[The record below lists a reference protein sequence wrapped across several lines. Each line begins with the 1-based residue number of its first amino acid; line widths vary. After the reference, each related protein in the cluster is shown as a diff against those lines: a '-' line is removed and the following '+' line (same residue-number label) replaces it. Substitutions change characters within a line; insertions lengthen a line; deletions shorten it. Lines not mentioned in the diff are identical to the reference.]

1 MKKLILSVI
10 CAIGFVSASF
20 FISGCKIE
28 SKHTHEFTQ
37 KITDYEYL
45 LSPATCTEKAKY
57 YYSCE
62 CGEKGTETFD
72 YGSPLGHNFGDY
84 LSDDNATCIA
94 DGSKTAKCIRCNAT
108 DTVTD
113 ANTRLGH
120 KFTNY
125 VPDGNATCTKDGT
138 KTAKCDRCNETDTI
152 TDANSK
158 LQHTYNRQIAA
169 DKYLATTATC
179 TKKATYYYACICGT
193 KGTETY
199 EYGAALGH
207 NFTNYV
213 SDRNATCTEDGT
225 KTAKCDRCNETD
237 TITDANTKTGHSFTN
252 YVSDNNATYEK
263 DGTKTAYCDHN
274 GCTATDTIPD
284 EGSMLESKMTF
295 KTLSVNGNTVYGKV
309 SNNTDSFSF
318 IKEIETFGH
327 IKFIVSLDIYGSQQ
341 VATKTI
347 ALKVGDNEAYVI
359 EMDND
364 EPKTVYKV
372 TIRRRPLYSVV
383 FNTSGGS
390 TVVSQTVE
398 EDYNATIPQTL
409 PTRPGYLFDSW
420 AYDFSIPVIR
430 NTTIV
435 ANWNI
440 IVYNIFYELNG
451 GIIDDLIPTTYTIED
466 EFTLTFNPE
475 KTGYNFIEWSDSGK
489 IEKGSIG
496 DKIFTASYTPIIYT
510 IAYDCGNGDNSST
523 NPETYT
529 IESETITFND
539 PYYINADFVEWQIS
553 NKKITEIPKGSYG
566 NITLTAVWNLYD
578 VKLRDDGNTFA
589 VIGRNTDKSNI
600 VIKSTYKEKPVTQI
614 AEKAF
619 YDCTDIKSV
628 VIPDSVSSIGE
639 YAFYNCSG
647 LTNITIPDN
656 VTSIDS
662 FTFKGCSSLT
672 SVTIPDSVTHIG
684 YSAFENCNKLEKIT
698 IPFIGES
705 KTANNGYDQVLG
717 YIFGYKIISNTTS
730 IDGATYQYH
739 GDKKDYYHYYIPK
752 SLISIVIGNTA
763 NTIPEN
769 AFYNCNNLTSIII
782 DSNATSIGDSAF
794 YNCNNLTSITI
805 PDGTTN
811 IGNSTFYNCSNLTS
825 ITIPDTITSIG
836 ANTFYNCYNL
846 TKATMPYSITSIDSY
861 AFFGCSGL
869 TSVNYTGT
877 IDQWTEICFNG
888 VDSNPLYYANLYINN
903 ELVTAVNLTTSI
915 KISDYAFNNYKSLTT
930 VIISNSVAGIGNC
943 AFYRCS
949 SLTEIAIGNNVT
961 SIGTRAFSDCT
972 GLTNITIPDNVA
984 SISNYAFSGCTGLTN
999 VTIPDSV
1006 ANIGTYAFSGCTGL
1020 TNVTIPDSVA
1030 NIGTYAFSGCTGL
1043 TNITIHDSITSIGE
1057 FAFFNCSSLK
1067 KITLPF
1073 IGASKTANNGYNQVL
1088 GYIFGYKITSNTTP
1102 INDTTYQWKD
1112 YYNSY
1117 HYYIPQSLTTVVI
1130 GNTANKIPYHA
1141 FYNCSKL
1148 TNITIPDSVKNIENA
1163 AFYGCKGLTSVTIPE
1178 SITSIG
1184 SDAFSNCRS
1193 SIFNKYDNAYYLGN
1207 DTNNYIALITATT
1220 EDITTCIINE
1230 NCKIISNRAFYNH
1243 ESLTSVT
1250 IPDSVT
1256 SIGANAFQYC
1266 SISDIYI
1273 TDLTAWCNIGNLGSL
1288 MSYSRNKL
1296 YLNNSLIT
1304 NLIIPDSVT
1313 SIGDYAFAYCDNL
1326 TSITIPD
1333 SITSIGD
1340 YAFYCD
1346 NLTSITIPDSVTS
1359 IGNYAFSSCSDLKNV
1374 TIGNNVISIGEKSF
1388 YFCDNLTSI
1397 AIPDSVT
1404 SIGDCAFA
1412 YCDNLTSI
1420 TIPDSV
1426 ISIGDYAFTH
1436 CSNLTRVTIGNNGT
1450 STTVGN
1456 NGINIGAGAFAYCSN
1471 LTSVTIGNNVTSIGE
1486 SAFSKCSHL
1495 FSITL
1500 GNRVTSIGKY
1510 AFQWSYG
1517 LRSITLPESVISI
1530 GDSAFV

>member
-138 KTAKCDRCNETDTI
+138 KTAKCDRCDETDTI

-398 EDYNATIPQTL
+398 EDYNATLPQTL

-672 SVTIPDSVTHIG
+672 SVTIPDSVTSIG
-684 YSAFENCNKLEKIT
+684 YSAFKNCSALTSVAIPDGVTSIGKSAFEGCNNLEKIT
-698 IPFIGES
+698 IPFIGVS
-705 KTANNGYDQVLG
+705 KAAYDGYNQVFG
-717 YIFGYKIISNTTS
+717 YIFGYETTDYYGS
-730 IDGATYQYH
+730 VAGATYQYSKIET
-739 GDKKDYYHYYIPK
+739 GDNLPTYYYYYIP
-752 SLISIVIGNTA
+752 A
-763 NTIPEN
+763 
-769 AFYNCNNLTSIII
+769 
-782 DSNATSIGDSAF
+782 
-794 YNCNNLTSITI
+794 
-805 PDGTTN
+805 
-811 IGNSTFYNCSNLTS
+811 
-825 ITIPDTITSIG
+825 
-836 ANTFYNCYNL
+836 
-846 TKATMPYSITSIDSY
+846 
-861 AFFGCSGL
+861 
-869 TSVNYTGT
+869 
-877 IDQWTEICFNG
+877 
-888 VDSNPLYYANLYINN
+888 
-903 ELVTAVNLTTSI
+903 
-915 KISDYAFNNYKSLTT
+915 
-930 VIISNSVAGIGNC
+930 
-943 AFYRCS
+943 
-949 SLTEIAIGNNVT
+949 
-961 SIGTRAFSDCT
+961 
-972 GLTNITIPDNVA
+972 
-984 SISNYAFSGCTGLTN
+984 
-999 VTIPDSV
+999 
-1006 ANIGTYAFSGCTGL
+1006 
-1020 TNVTIPDSVA
+1020 
-1030 NIGTYAFSGCTGL
+1030 
-1043 TNITIHDSITSIGE
+1043 
-1057 FAFFNCSSLK
+1057 
-1067 KITLPF
+1067 
-1073 IGASKTANNGYNQVL
+1073 
-1088 GYIFGYKITSNTTP
+1088 
-1102 INDTTYQWKD
+1102 
-1112 YYNSY
+1112 
-1117 HYYIPQSLTTVVI
+1117 SLTTVVI
-1130 GNTANKIPYHA
+1130 GNTASIIPYRA
-1141 FYNCSKL
+1141 FYDCSNL
-1148 TNITIPDSVKNIENA
+1148 TSITIGDNVTHIGTS
-1163 AFYGCKGLTSVTIPE
+1163 AFYGC
-1178 SITSIG
+1178 
-1184 SDAFSNCRS
+1184 S
-1193 SIFNKYDNAYYLGN
+1193 SLIYNVYDNAYYLGN
-1207 DTNNYIALITATT
+1207 DINKYSVLIKQKVT
-1220 EDITTCIINE
+1220 DIISCNINK
-1230 NCKIISNRAFYNH
+1230 NCKFIYDNAFGNCSGLTTITIPDSVTSIGEYAFYNCSSLTNITIPDNVTSIGDSTF
-1243 ESLTSVT
+1243 EGCSSLTSVT

-1256 SIGANAFQYC
+1256 SIGHNAFEGC
-1266 SISDIYI
+1266 SS
-1273 TDLTAWCNIGNLGSL
+1273 
-1288 MSYSRNKL
+1288 
-1296 YLNNSLIT
+1296 
-1304 NLIIPDSVT
+1304 
-1313 SIGDYAFAYCDNL
+1313 L
-1326 TSITIPD
+1326 TSV
-1333 SITSIGD
+1333 
-1340 YAFYCD
+1340 
-1346 NLTSITIPDSVTS
+1346 TIPDSVTS
-1359 IGNYAFSSCSDLKNV
+1359 IDSFVFVGCSQ
-1374 TIGNNVISIGEKSF
+1374 
-1388 YFCDNLTSI
+1388 
-1397 AIPDSVT
+1397 
-1404 SIGDCAFA
+1404 
-1412 YCDNLTSI
+1412 LTSI
-1420 TIPDSV
+1420 TFQGTENQWNAITKDKYWNDGLPSSCT
-1426 ISIGDYAFTH
+1426 ISYTK
-1436 CSNLTRVTIGNNGT
+1436 S
-1450 STTVGN
+1450 
-1456 NGINIGAGAFAYCSN
+1456 
-1471 LTSVTIGNNVTSIGE
+1471 
-1486 SAFSKCSHL
+1486 
-1495 FSITL
+1495 
-1500 GNRVTSIGKY
+1500 
-1510 AFQWSYG
+1510 
-1517 LRSITLPESVISI
+1517 
-1530 GDSAFV
+1530 

>member
-138 KTAKCDRCNETDTI
+138 KTAKCDRCDETDTI

-263 DGTKTAYCDHN
+263 DGTKTACCDHN

-398 EDYNATIPQTL
+398 EDYNATLPQTL

-475 KTGYNFIEWSDSGK
+475 K
-489 IEKGSIG
+489 
-496 DKIFTASYTPIIYT
+496 
-510 IAYDCGNGDNSST
+510 
-523 NPETYT
+523 
-529 IESETITFND
+529 
-539 PYYINADFVEWQIS
+539 
-553 NKKITEIPKGSYG
+553 
-566 NITLTAVWNLYD
+566 
-578 VKLRDDGNTFA
+578 
-589 VIGRNTDKSNI
+589 
-600 VIKSTYKEKPVTQI
+600 
-614 AEKAF
+614 
-619 YDCTDIKSV
+619 
-628 VIPDSVSSIGE
+628 
-639 YAFYNCSG
+639 
-647 LTNITIPDN
+647 
-656 VTSIDS
+656 
-662 FTFKGCSSLT
+662 
-672 SVTIPDSVTHIG
+672 
-684 YSAFENCNKLEKIT
+684 
-698 IPFIGES
+698 
-705 KTANNGYDQVLG
+705 
-717 YIFGYKIISNTTS
+717 
-730 IDGATYQYH
+730 
-739 GDKKDYYHYYIPK
+739 
-752 SLISIVIGNTA
+752 
-763 NTIPEN
+763 
-769 AFYNCNNLTSIII
+769 
-782 DSNATSIGDSAF
+782 
-794 YNCNNLTSITI
+794 
-805 PDGTTN
+805 
-811 IGNSTFYNCSNLTS
+811 
-825 ITIPDTITSIG
+825 
-836 ANTFYNCYNL
+836 
-846 TKATMPYSITSIDSY
+846 
-861 AFFGCSGL
+861 
-869 TSVNYTGT
+869 
-877 IDQWTEICFNG
+877 
-888 VDSNPLYYANLYINN
+888 
-903 ELVTAVNLTTSI
+903 
-915 KISDYAFNNYKSLTT
+915 
-930 VIISNSVAGIGNC
+930 
-943 AFYRCS
+943 
-949 SLTEIAIGNNVT
+949 
-961 SIGTRAFSDCT
+961 
-972 GLTNITIPDNVA
+972 
-984 SISNYAFSGCTGLTN
+984 
-999 VTIPDSV
+999 
-1006 ANIGTYAFSGCTGL
+1006 
-1020 TNVTIPDSVA
+1020 
-1030 NIGTYAFSGCTGL
+1030 
-1043 TNITIHDSITSIGE
+1043 
-1057 FAFFNCSSLK
+1057 
-1067 KITLPF
+1067 
-1073 IGASKTANNGYNQVL
+1073 
-1088 GYIFGYKITSNTTP
+1088 
-1102 INDTTYQWKD
+1102 
-1112 YYNSY
+1112 
-1117 HYYIPQSLTTVVI
+1117 
-1130 GNTANKIPYHA
+1130 
-1141 FYNCSKL
+1141 
-1148 TNITIPDSVKNIENA
+1148 
-1163 AFYGCKGLTSVTIPE
+1163 
-1178 SITSIG
+1178 
-1184 SDAFSNCRS
+1184 
-1193 SIFNKYDNAYYLGN
+1193 
-1207 DTNNYIALITATT
+1207 
-1220 EDITTCIINE
+1220 
-1230 NCKIISNRAFYNH
+1230 NR
-1243 ESLTSVT
+1243 
-1250 IPDSVT
+1250 I
-1256 SIGANAFQYC
+1256 
-1266 SISDIYI
+1266 
-1273 TDLTAWCNIGNLGSL
+1273 
-1288 MSYSRNKL
+1288 
-1296 YLNNSLIT
+1296 
-1304 NLIIPDSVT
+1304 
-1313 SIGDYAFAYCDNL
+1313 
-1326 TSITIPD
+1326 
-1333 SITSIGD
+1333 
-1340 YAFYCD
+1340 
-1346 NLTSITIPDSVTS
+1346 
-1359 IGNYAFSSCSDLKNV
+1359 
-1374 TIGNNVISIGEKSF
+1374 
-1388 YFCDNLTSI
+1388 
-1397 AIPDSVT
+1397 
-1404 SIGDCAFA
+1404 
-1412 YCDNLTSI
+1412 
-1420 TIPDSV
+1420 
-1426 ISIGDYAFTH
+1426 
-1436 CSNLTRVTIGNNGT
+1436 
-1450 STTVGN
+1450 
-1456 NGINIGAGAFAYCSN
+1456 
-1471 LTSVTIGNNVTSIGE
+1471 
-1486 SAFSKCSHL
+1486 
-1495 FSITL
+1495 
-1500 GNRVTSIGKY
+1500 
-1510 AFQWSYG
+1510 
-1517 LRSITLPESVISI
+1517 
-1530 GDSAFV
+1530 

>member
-72 YGSPLGHNFGDY
+72 YGSPLGHDFGDY

-94 DGSKTAKCIRCNAT
+94 DGSKTAKCTRCNAT

-138 KTAKCDRCNETDTI
+138 KTAKCDRCDETDTI

-158 LQHTYNRQIAA
+158 LQHTYNRQIAT

-398 EDYNATIPQTL
+398 EDYNATLPQTL

-451 GIIDDLIPTTYTIED
+451 GIIDDLTPTTYTIED

-523 NPETYT
+523 NPKTYT

-578 VKLRDDGNTFA
+578 VKLRDDSNTFA

-672 SVTIPDSVTHIG
+672 NVTIPDSVTHIG

-717 YIFGYKIISNTTS
+717 YVFGYTSSSSIAGTTN
-730 IDGATYQYH
+730 QY
-739 GDKKDYYHYYIPK
+739 GFYHYYIPA
-752 SLISIVIGNTA
+752 SLISVIIGNTT
-763 NTIPEN
+763 NKIPEK
-769 AFYNCNNLTSIII
+769 AFYNCSNVTSITIGDSVTHIGSSAFENCSALTSVTIP
-782 DSNATSIGDSAF
+782 DGVTSIGYSAF
-794 YNCNNLTSITI
+794 ENCSALTSITI
-805 PDGTTN
+805 PDNVTS
-811 IGNSTFYNCSNLTS
+811 IGSSTFEGCSSLTSVTIPDNVTRIGYSAFKNCSALTSVTIPNGVTSIGEYAFYNCSSLTSVTIPDGVTSIGEYAFYNCSSLTS
-825 ITIPDTITSIG
+825 ITIPDNITSI
-836 ANTFYNCYNL
+836 NTKTFYNCSSL
-846 TKATMPYSITSIDSY
+846 M
-861 AFFGCSGL
+861 
-869 TSVNYTGT
+869 
-877 IDQWTEICFNG
+877 
-888 VDSNPLYYANLYINN
+888 
-903 ELVTAVNLTTSI
+903 
-915 KISDYAFNNYKSLTT
+915 SLT
-930 VIISNSVAGIGNC
+930 
-943 AFYRCS
+943 
-949 SLTEIAIGNNVT
+949 
-961 SIGTRAFSDCT
+961 
-972 GLTNITIPDNVA
+972 IP
-984 SISNYAFSGCTGLTN
+984 
-999 VTIPDSV
+999 
-1006 ANIGTYAFSGCTGL
+1006 
-1020 TNVTIPDSVA
+1020 
-1030 NIGTYAFSGCTGL
+1030 
-1043 TNITIHDSITSIGE
+1043 DSITSIGKS
-1057 FAFFNCSSLK
+1057 AFEGCNNLE
-1067 KITLPF
+1067 KITIPF
-1073 IGASKTANNGYNQVL
+1073 IGASKTASNGYARVFGYIFGYTISSTQSIDDATLQYFFDKKYYHYYIPKTLTTVVIGNTANIIPDGAFYNCSNVTSITIGDSVTHIGGSAFKNCSALTSVTIPGGVTSIGYSAFKNCSALTSITIPDNVTSIGSSTFEGCSSLTSVTIPDGVTSIGYSTFENCSALTSVAIPDSVTSIGESAFEGCNNLEKITIPFIGVSKTAYDGYNQVF
-1088 GYIFGYKITSNTTP
+1088 GYIFGYKTT
-1102 INDTTYQWKD
+1102 DYYGSVAGATYQYKKIKTGD
-1112 YYNSY
+1112 NLPTYYY
-1117 HYYIPQSLTTVVI
+1117 YYIPASLTTVVI
-1130 GNTANKIPYHA
+1130 GNTASIIPYRA
-1141 FYNCSKL
+1141 FYDCSNL
-1148 TNITIPDSVKNIENA
+1148 TSITIGDNVTHIGTS
-1163 AFYGCKGLTSVTIPE
+1163 AFDGC
-1178 SITSIG
+1178 
-1184 SDAFSNCRS
+1184 S
-1193 SIFNKYDNAYYLGN
+1193 SLIYNVYDNAYYLGN
-1207 DTNNYIALITATT
+1207 DINKYSVLIKQKVT
-1220 EDITTCIINE
+1220 DIISCNINK
-1230 NCKIISNRAFYNH
+1230 NCKFIYDYAFGNCSGLTTITIPDSVTSIGYSAFGNCSGLTTITIPGSVTSIGEYAFYNCSSLTNITIPDNVTSIGDSTF
-1243 ESLTSVT
+1243 EGCSSLTSVT

-1256 SIGANAFQYC
+1256 SIG
-1266 SISDIYI
+1266 
-1273 TDLTAWCNIGNLGSL
+1273 
-1288 MSYSRNKL
+1288 K
-1296 YLNNSLIT
+1296 
-1304 NLIIPDSVT
+1304 
-1313 SIGDYAFAYCDNL
+1313 YAFEGCSSL
-1326 TSITIPD
+1326 TSVTIPD
-1333 SITSIGD
+1333 SIKSIGSF
-1340 YAFYCD
+1340 AFVGCSQ
-1346 NLTSITIPDSVTS
+1346 LTSITFQGTENQWNAITKDKYWNDGLP
-1359 IGNYAFSSCSDLKNV
+1359 SSC
-1374 TIGNNVISIGEKSF
+1374 TISYTKS
-1388 YFCDNLTSI
+1388 
-1397 AIPDSVT
+1397 
-1404 SIGDCAFA
+1404 
-1412 YCDNLTSI
+1412 
-1420 TIPDSV
+1420 
-1426 ISIGDYAFTH
+1426 
-1436 CSNLTRVTIGNNGT
+1436 
-1450 STTVGN
+1450 
-1456 NGINIGAGAFAYCSN
+1456 
-1471 LTSVTIGNNVTSIGE
+1471 
-1486 SAFSKCSHL
+1486 
-1495 FSITL
+1495 
-1500 GNRVTSIGKY
+1500 
-1510 AFQWSYG
+1510 
-1517 LRSITLPESVISI
+1517 
-1530 GDSAFV
+1530 